1 MTQTLMS
8 DSYNI
13 SVRAAVSPSPRRI
26 CGLTLVMSIALLA
39 AVALFSIWPSIDLA
53 FSELF
58 FLPDKRDFSGNGHIW
73 VEAAYWLM
81 PALAK
86 VFIVLIP
93 LAFFISLF
101 VRNECGRFWRIRTGF
116 FLVALAV
123 GQGLIIDVALKDYW
137 DRARPHDVAEFGGS
151 VRFTPALVPTSQCDK
166 NCSFVSGHAA
176 AGFFLVN
183 IGFLGGA
190 LARRRWT
197 LAGLVFGGIS
207 GLARVSQG
215 EHFLSDV
222 VFAFFIVWFCA
233 WLTRLIFNRLGWLP
247 ETERN

>member
-1 MTQTLMS
+1 ML
-8 DSYNI
+8 
-13 SVRAAVSPSPRRI
+13 
-26 CGLTLVMSIALLA
+26 IALLA
-39 AVALFSIWPSIDLA
+39 AAALFSLQPSIDLE
-53 FSELF
+53 FSKLF
-58 FLPDKRDFSGNGHIW
+58 FLPDKRIFSGNGHIW
-73 VEAAYWLM
+73 VEAAYWFM

-86 VFIVLIP
+86 AFIVLIL
-93 LAFFISLF
+93 LAFLASLF
-101 VRNECGRFWRIRTGF
+101 VRGERGRFWRIRTGF
-116 FLVALAV
+116 FLVVLAV
-123 GQGLIIDVALKDYW
+123 GQGLVIDVMLKDYW
-137 DRARPHDVAEFGGS
+137 NRARPHDVAEFGGRA
-151 VRFTPALVPTSQCDK
+151 RFTPALMPSDQCDV

-183 IGFLGGA
+183 IGFLCGA
-190 LARRRWT
+190 RARRRWT

-247 ETERN
+247 EIERI

>member
-1 MTQTLMS
+1 MTRNFMP
-8 DSYNI
+8 DS
-13 SVRAAVSPSPRRI
+13 STAPVCTTVSPSPRRI
-26 CGLTLVMSIALLA
+26 CRLTLIMTIALLA
-39 AVALFSIWPSIDLA
+39 AVALFSIWPSVDLK
-53 FSELF
+53 FSGLF
-58 FLPDKRDFSGNGHIW
+58 FLPDKGGFSGNGHIW
-73 VEAAYWLM
+73 VETAYWFM

-93 LAFFISLF
+93 LAFLVSLF
-101 VRNECGRFWRIRTGF
+101 VRGERGRFWRILTGF
-116 FLVALAV
+116 FLVVLAV

-137 DRARPHDVAEFGGS
+137 NRARPHDVAEFGGS
-151 VRFTPALVPTSQCDK
+151 ARFTPALVPTDQCDV

-183 IGFLGGA
+183 IGFPGGA

-197 LAGLVFGGIS
+197 LAGLIFGGIS

-215 EHFLSDV
+215 AHFLSDV

-247 ETERN
+247 ETERT